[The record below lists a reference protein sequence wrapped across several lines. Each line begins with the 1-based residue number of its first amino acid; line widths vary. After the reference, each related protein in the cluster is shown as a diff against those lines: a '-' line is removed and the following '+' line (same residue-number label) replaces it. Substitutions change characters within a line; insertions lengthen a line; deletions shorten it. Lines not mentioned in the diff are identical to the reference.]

1 MGLVHEHLDAF
12 PFAGPPMVLERREE
26 LLIGEP
32 LPISARALRDHDPI
46 EVVHFS
52 PEYVN
57 RGRTHPK
64 GLFQS
69 DSLRM
74 EIQTMTGRQGFYHR
88 NADVE
93 EFSYQVAGRRVLISE
108 LGTIT
113 HTAGDFSRIPTG
125 VAHDNLGDADIHLL
139 FYSPGPVVERLPP
152 TRVAECLET
161 PFPGWEP
168 VVQNEMI
175 TAMRGGQGEGIGVA
189 PADERLLIGRAKR
202 TDARIPLVRC
212 GQTAWLYATP
222 QILIGQVVAASS
234 DGRLYR
240 RHLDADEIQYQ
251 VSGTRTL
258 VTQRGTVDLVP
269 GDFVRIPRGV
279 AFAGLHS
286 GPSTHLVVAT
296 VETMPQV
303 AETTK
308 KARPITSAELE
319 ALR

>member
-1 MGLVHEHLDAF
+1 MGIVHEHLDAF
-12 PFAGPPMVLERREE
+12 PFTEPPMVLERREE

-32 LPISARALRDHDPI
+32 LPIRARALRDHDPL

-52 PEYVN
+52 PEYVD

-93 EFSYQVAGRRVLISE
+93 EFSYQVTGSRVLISE

-125 VAHDNLGDADIHLL
+125 VAHDNLGDGDIHLL
-139 FYSPGPVVERLPP
+139 FYSPGPVVERLPA
-152 TRVAECLET
+152 TRTAEYLAT

-168 VVQNEMI
+168 AVQNEMI
-175 TAMRGGQGEGIGVA
+175 TEMRGGQGEGIHVA
-189 PADERLLIGRAKR
+189 AADERLLIDRAKR
-202 TDARIPLVRC
+202 TDARLRLVRC
-212 GQTAWLYATP
+212 GQTAWLYETP
-222 QILIGQVVAASS
+222 RILIGQVVAESS
-234 DGRLYR
+234 DGRVFR

-251 VSGTRTL
+251 AGGTRTL
-258 VTQRGTVDLVP
+258 VTQRGTVELVP

-279 AFAGLHS
+279 AFTGVHS
-286 GPSTHLVVAT
+286 EPSTHLAVAT
-296 VETMPQV
+296 AEAMPQV
-303 AETTK
+303 AEAAK
-308 KARPITSAELE
+308 KARAITPAELE